1 MKGGGAGAAK
11 YNEEDNYGLI
21 LSARIWYTKEE
32 LLNINMSEIDKK
44 DRDTKFK
51 KICDK
56 SDDILKDKA
65 VKDKV
70 KSNSFLD
77 NTIKQIRN
85 KSLLL
90 KLTPLIIS
98 KLSIINGDFSFTLYN
113 LGDLNP
119 NAQLL
124 SFNHYNS
131 TIYYILE
138 NGNVLLKGGARE
150 DHLSEKGIYRSKE
163 EMSIFF
169 KKIDHLALGELHPH
183 KALNKKTEESLLPK
197 VHSTQIELKYNF
209 KRLIEM
215 NRSYLQDL
223 KIGTI
228 DLETYTVDL
237 LGKQEV
243 YAAGWL
249 VNNAQGVEV
258 ITYYLDQD
266 NCFSSQKI
274 VQNLFNDIFKSNYH
288 NYTIYIHNLSNFD
301 SVFIIDAL
309 TREDCKVKPIIK
321 EDGSLI
327 SLKIIKK
334 VNLKGT
340 EFVNNNKTKTRTI
353 NVYDSALMLNDSL
366 RNLCKHF
373 ECHNIKGYFPYKF
386 INYNTLMYCGQPPVY
401 ELFNTTDL
409 SLSDYNKLY
418 PKNYEFSVKFE
429 TLRYLKLDLLALY
442 EIMIKFSNII
452 FEEYGLNITKY
463 KTISGLSLYIYLS
476 NFYDINH
483 NIIKIKGGIKKE
495 IKKAYD
501 ISKLLLFLRKRYKFI
516 CDLK

>member
-1 MKGGGAGAAK
+1 MKGGAAK

-169 KKIDHLALGELHPH
+169 KKIDPLALVELRPH
-183 KALNKKTEESLLPK
+183 KALNKNTEVYLLPQA
-197 VHSTQIELKYNF
+197 HS
-209 KRLIEM
+209 
-215 NRSYLQDL
+215 
-223 KIGTI
+223 
-228 DLETYTVDL
+228 
-237 LGKQEV
+237 
-243 YAAGWL
+243 A
-249 VNNAQGVEV
+249 
-258 ITYYLDQD
+258 
-266 NCFSSQKI
+266 
-274 VQNLFNDIFKSNYH
+274 
-288 NYTIYIHNLSNFD
+288 
-301 SVFIIDAL
+301 
-309 TREDCKVKPIIK
+309 
-321 EDGSLI
+321 
-327 SLKIIKK
+327 
-334 VNLKGT
+334 
-340 EFVNNNKTKTRTI
+340 
-353 NVYDSALMLNDSL
+353 
-366 RNLCKHF
+366 
-373 ECHNIKGYFPYKF
+373 
-386 INYNTLMYCGQPPVY
+386 
-401 ELFNTTDL
+401 
-409 SLSDYNKLY
+409 
-418 PKNYEFSVKFE
+418 
-429 TLRYLKLDLLALY
+429 
-442 EIMIKFSNII
+442 
-452 FEEYGLNITKY
+452 
-463 KTISGLSLYIYLS
+463 
-476 NFYDINH
+476 
-483 NIIKIKGGIKKE
+483 
-495 IKKAYD
+495 
-501 ISKLLLFLRKRYKFI
+501 
-516 CDLK
+516 